1 MALFAPVR
9 RVRSKTMT
17 RKHFEAIAATIKAL
31 DLTDSERSHVA
42 ESFADM
48 LAAFNHLFD
57 RQRFIRACLG
67 A

>member
-1 MALFAPVR
+1 
-9 RVRSKTMT
+9 MT

-48 LAAFNHLFD
+48 LAAFNDLFD
-57 RQRFIRACLG
+57 RQRFIRACLS
-67 A
+67 